1 MDILL
6 SDMVR
11 LFIDTCATENKSRE
25 TIIWYRKR
33 LGHFVVFVG
42 ESATVKDL
50 NLANARSFIASLQ
63 ARDSRYANHPIA
75 PSQAG
80 GLSEHTIHG
89 YVRALKAFSN
99 WIFQEGFTRAN
110 SLDRLKR
117 PALPK
122 VVISTLTDD
131 EIKALVGSVNPNC
144 MLGARG
150 LLIVVMLLDTGLRA
164 NELLGLTLGNTD
176 LSGDRIKVTGKGNKE
191 RIVPLSPSAKKV
203 LLRWISTFRP
213 EPQDPHEETVVLS
226 AEGTPLSYTALA
238 HIIKRLGAKAGVE
251 RLHAHLF
258 RHTFAVRY
266 LVNGGDLMTLRN
278 ILGHSD
284 ITTTQV
290 YLHLADSQVAVRYNS
305 FSPLSNMD
313 IKIGGR
319 ARRA

>member
-1 MDILL
+1 MDIQLADL
-6 SDMVR
+6 VR
-11 LFIDTCATENKSRE
+11 LFLDTRATENKSRE
-25 TIIWYRKR
+25 TILWYRKR

-42 ESATVKDL
+42 ESATVKGL

-75 PSQAG
+75 PSQTG

-99 WIFQEGFTRAN
+99 WVFQEGFTRSN

-117 PALPK
+117 PALPQ

-131 EIKALVGSVNPNC
+131 EIKSLIACVNPNC
-144 MLGARG
+144 MLGARA
-150 LLIVVMLLDTGLRA
+150 LLIIVMLLDTGIRA
-164 NELLGLTLGNTD
+164 NELLGLSLSNTD
-176 LSGDRIKVTGKGNKE
+176 LSGDRIKVLGKGNKE

-203 LLRWISTFRP
+203 LMRWVSTFRP
-213 EPQDPHEETVVLS
+213 EPVDGRTDAVILS
-226 AEGTPLSYTALA
+226 AEGTPLTYTALA
-238 HIIKRLGAKAGVE
+238 HVIKRLGAKAGVE